1 MPTRNIN
8 LTPHYDGFVAEQLAS
23 GRFQNAS
30 EVIRTALSLLEQKN
44 AEDAAKLEALRREV
58 MIGVEQYER
67 GEYIEINSE
76 EDMNQLFADIHRE
89 IADEIATE
97 TRNA

>member
-8 LTPHYDGFVAEQLAS
+8 LTDHYDSFVAEQLAT

-30 EVIRTALSLLEQKN
+30 EVVRTALHLLEQRN
-44 AEDAAKLEALRREV
+44 AEEEAKLEALRREV

-67 GEYIEINSE
+67 GETIQLNTDEDIDRYFDDLANRVDENSG
-76 EDMNQLFADIHRE
+76 L
-89 IADEIATE
+89 
-97 TRNA
+97 

>member
-8 LTPHYDGFVAEQLAS
+8 LTSHYDVFVSEQLET

-30 EVIRTALSLLEQKN
+30 EVVRAALSIMEKQN

-76 EDMNQLFADIHRE
+76 EELDQLFADIHAE
-89 IADEIATE
+89 IEAEMKAE
-97 TRNA
+97 SQA